1 MSTAS
6 SGFVERLFALAERI
20 EYSTVG
26 TWIGESKFGYP
37 IIEGIHLI
45 GLAIAVGLLF
55 VVDLRLLGLLLRQ
68 VPVYQLSRQLRPW
81 IIWGFVAI
89 FVTGALLFWSS
100 ASRML
105 DSPAF
110 AVKTV
115 LLAIGTINALYF
127 ELKLAHV
134 PAIRENA
141 TRLPANIRVAAGVSL
156 TVWTLVIVFGRMTAY
171 MPHWETLGLQQ

>member
-1 MSTAS
+1 MSEPSA
-6 SGFVERLFALAERI
+6 GLAGRLIALGERI

-26 TWIGESKFGYP
+26 TWIGESQYGYP

-45 GLAIAVGLLF
+45 GLAVAVGLLF

-68 VPVYQLSRQLRPW
+68 VPVHDLMRQLRPW

-100 ASRML
+100 AGRML

-110 AVKTV
+110 AVKVV
-115 LLAIGTINALYF
+115 LLIIGTINALHF
-127 ELKLAHV
+127 ELKLAHD
-134 PAIRENA
+134 PAVRDNPA
-141 TRLPANIRVAAGVSL
+141 VLPANIRRAAAASL
-156 TVWTLVIVFGRMTAY
+156 GIWTLTIVFGRMTAY
-171 MPHWETLGLQQ
+171 LPHWATLGSS